1 MTKRVQAELAAAGIE
16 LKPPVEFSVGAD
28 GLEAAPHPMSD
39 RIKAVMSQHNA
50 LFDEYQNAL
59 IMKAEALS
67 LQRADEATQAYYAAY
82 ENKKF
87 DLAHQIIRNLAAAGP
102 MGLAAAA
109 LPFAAGPA
117 ARSLMF
123 RQGMQKGLA
132 NQVAPT
138 MGRMTQIGG
147 LLSEPELQM
156 FLARSAP
163 ATASLLDQ

>member
-1 MTKRVQAELAAAGIE
+1 MGEPIVISEFAKKADETLKNMTKRVQAELAAAGIE

-102 MGLAAAA
+102 I
-109 LPFAAGPA
+109 
-117 ARSLMF
+117 RI
-123 RQGMQKGLA
+123 
-132 NQVAPT
+132 
-138 MGRMTQIGG
+138 TQSFGI
-147 LLSEPELQM
+147 
-156 FLARSAP
+156 A
-163 ATASLLDQ
+163 